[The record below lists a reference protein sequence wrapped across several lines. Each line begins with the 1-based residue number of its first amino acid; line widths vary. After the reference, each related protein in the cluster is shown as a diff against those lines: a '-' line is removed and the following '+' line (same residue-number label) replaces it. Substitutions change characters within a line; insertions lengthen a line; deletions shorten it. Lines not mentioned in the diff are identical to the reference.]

1 MNDWDNIF
9 GEVPASFEARILDTL
24 ATLEEDKPVR
34 RLGRRGMTSLIAAAA
49 AIVVLGG
56 TALATGFFGLRE
68 VEVDNP
74 YGEVGAATQQDGSE
88 SLLIALQGYPD
99 SSEYKATA
107 EWMAFLAGYD
117 QDRALFRAAQENPPE
132 LDARYALY
140 NVYTQEMADKLD
152 EITEKY
158 GLTLHCR
165 MVTCPDVASLYASC
179 GVDGFIRGDYKVSG
193 FAYDDG
199 SFLFNGSD
207 ASEDG
212 LVPAFQFGRYMKGV
226 FSEVVLN
233 VGDAGLYDA
242 WEYVTGDGV
251 CVYLYLG
258 PEKCVL
264 MADLPES
271 FISVNVLAGSA
282 TAGPD
287 GAPVMTREKLEA
299 FANTFDF
306 TALG

>member
-1 MNDWDNIF
+1 M
-9 GEVPASFEARILDTL
+9 
-24 ATLEEDKPVR
+24 
-34 RLGRRGMTSLIAAAA
+34 
-49 AIVVLGG
+49 VLGG

-68 VEVDNP
+68 VGVDNP
-74 YGEVGAATQQDGSE
+74 YGEVGAATQQAGSE

-212 LVPAFQFGRYMKGV
+212 LGARVPVWPLYEGCVFRGGPQRRGRGPV
-226 FSEVVLN
+226 RRL
-233 VGDAGLYDA
+233 GICDRGRGLCLPISGPG
-242 WEYVTGDGV
+242 EMRPHGRICGI
-251 CVYLYLG
+251 VYLCKRSGRVGNRRPGRG
-258 PEKCVL
+258 P
-264 MADLPES
+264 
-271 FISVNVLAGSA
+271 
-282 TAGPD
+282 
-287 GAPVMTREKLEA
+287 R
-299 FANTFDF
+299 
-306 TALG
+306 